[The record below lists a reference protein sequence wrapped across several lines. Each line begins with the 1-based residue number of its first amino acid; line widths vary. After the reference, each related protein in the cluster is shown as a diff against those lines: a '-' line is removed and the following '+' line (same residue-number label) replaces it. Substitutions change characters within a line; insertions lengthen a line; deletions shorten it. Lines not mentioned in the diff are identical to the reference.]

1 MTPGRTADEAGP
13 DDREPA
19 EARAVDAALAAANVL
34 MRVAARSVL
43 EVEDLVTTP
52 QLRVLMLIAL
62 SGPQNLGAV
71 AAELG
76 VHASNATRTCEKLV
90 QAGLIVRSEDA
101 SDRRY
106 TLVALTPRGTELV
119 EHVLG
124 RRRAAMQEV
133 LAAMPGDDRA
143 LVASAFERFA
153 AAAGGEPTRDGR
165 FLLAMG
171 S

>member
-1 MTPGRTADEAGP
+1 MTVTDRFDER
-13 DDREPA
+13 DDE
-19 EARAVDAALAAANVL
+19 AVDAALAAANVM

-76 VHASNATRTCEKLV
+76 VHPSNATRTCEKLV
-90 QAGLIVRSEDA
+90 QAGLILRSEDTT
-101 SDRRY
+101 DRRY
-106 TLVALTPRGTELV
+106 TLVALTPSGSHLV
-119 EHVLG
+119 EHVLE

-133 LAAMPGDDRA
+133 FAGMSDDDRSLTA
-143 LVASAFERFA
+143 AAFERFA

-165 FLLAMG
+165 FLLSLG
-171 S
+171 SRA

>member
-1 MTPGRTADEAGP
+1 MTVTDRFDER
-13 DDREPA
+13 DDE
-19 EARAVDAALAAANVL
+19 AVDAALAAANVM

-76 VHASNATRTCEKLV
+76 VHPSNATRTCEKLV
-90 QAGLIVRSEDA
+90 QAGLILRSEDTT
-101 SDRRY
+101 DRRY
-106 TLVALTPRGTELV
+106 TLVALTPSGSELV
-119 EHVLG
+119 EHVIE

-133 LAAMPGDDRA
+133 LDGMSDDDRS
-143 LVASAFERFA
+143 LVATAFERFA
-153 AAAGGEPTRDGR
+153 AAAGGEPTHDGR
-165 FLLAMG
+165 FLLSLG
-171 S
+171 SRA

>member
-1 MTPGRTADEAGP
+1 MDVTELAD
-13 DDREPA
+13 D
-19 EARAVDAALAAANVL
+19 ARAVDAALAAANVM

-52 QLRVLMLIAL
+52 QLRVLMLVAL

-71 AAELG
+71 ASELG
-76 VHASNATRTCEKLV
+76 VHPSNATRTCEKLV
-90 QAGLIVRSEDA
+90 QAGLILRAEDP

-106 TLVALTPRGTELV
+106 TLVELTEPGRELV
-119 EHVLG
+119 EHVLS

-133 LAAMPGDDRA
+133 FAAMSEGDRA
-143 LVASAFERFA
+143 QTAAAFARFA
-153 AAAGGEPTRDGR
+153 EAAGGEPTRDGR
-165 FLLAMG
+165 FLLSLG